1 LKRTPLA
8 LLLFAVWIVALAIL
22 GWFVQ
27 RQLVVGADLRLFLP
41 SPTTPEQRLLLE
53 EVGEGPASRVL
64 AIALEGAPPE
74 QLADISRGLV
84 ARLQDSRE
92 FRLVTNGEFTLDSV
106 PDELLPYRFLLSPTL
121 DTQRFD
127 APYLHAELLARAR
140 DLASPAGSFLEPWL
154 PRDPTLEMLKLL
166 QRWQPMQEPRREYD
180 VWFDR
185 SGRRAL
191 LVAET
196 RAAAFDPDRQRE
208 ALDGLQGALA
218 SAASGTP
225 VKMTVS
231 GAGKFSVMMEAR
243 TRGQAQ
249 ALGTAAT
256 VGMILLLLIA
266 YRRIG
271 SIVLSILPLASAGLA
286 GLAVVSALFGTVHGI
301 TLAFGFTLIGVA
313 QDYPLHLLSHRRPD
327 HDPVQIARHLW
338 PTLATGVASTCIA
351 YFTFLFSGVIGLA
364 QLACF
369 TVAALAVAGLT
380 TRFALPPLMD
390 RTAQD
395 FGASPFLDRLWQRI
409 EMLPRMRW
417 IGVLIAIVALAVIA
431 LAPQRFWENDL
442 ARLTPV
448 PEDLLMQDQRLRGE
462 LGTPDVR
469 YLLVVDAADSDGA
482 LTQLEA
488 LDPALQALVARHA
501 IGGYDH
507 AARYVPSAAT
517 QLRRRHRLPD
527 TASLRSALQVAL
539 ADTPFRPDVFE
550 PFAQDVARARR
561 LRPLTIETMRSTA
574 LGASMDML
582 ISQRRENP
590 AQGCANAAGAG
601 CAGAATNALVTFS
614 GVQDVAAL
622 RALATAAGSN
632 VRLLDTKGES
642 ETLVAAQRTRMLWTL
657 AVAAALLVGVI
668 TFALRSRSRILR
680 VLAPMAL
687 TTLIVLAALRGSG
700 VSLNLFHLIALILA
714 AGLGLDYALFFEHAS
729 ADRAEQRR
737 TLHAVLVCSF
747 STLMVFA
754 LLMISDVPVLRAI
767 GVTVTL
773 GVICNFVLALLLTRP
788 EMGTFLISSATPALP
803 MAPGEMRNVPISA
816 LIPQQGAMC
825 LLERIVDWDERR
837 VVLETDSHRS
847 LSNPLRVAD
856 KLRAIHLCEYGAQ
869 AMAVHGA
876 LRTGARTAG
885 DGMLVAMRSVTFTR
899 DWIHD
904 LPASLRVEAECL
916 QHDAASLQYS
926 FRITHHDEKLGDQL
940 LAEGRAAVMLQ
951 AARTA

>member
-1 LKRTPLA
+1 LKRTPQA
-8 LLLFAVWIVALAIL
+8 LLLLAAWVVALAIL

-64 AIALEGAPPE
+64 AIALDGAPPE
-74 QLADISRGLV
+74 QLADVSRELV
-84 ARLQDSRE
+84 ATLQDSRE
-92 FRLVTNGEFTLDSV
+92 FRLIANGEFALDSV
-106 PDELLPYRFLLSPTL
+106 PDELLPHRFLLSPTL

-127 APYLHAELLARAR
+127 AQYLHAELLARAR

-166 QRWQPMQEPRREYD
+166 QGWQPMQEPRREYD

-185 SGRRAL
+185 SGHRAL
-191 LVAET
+191 LVAATE
-196 RAAAFDPDRQRE
+196 APAFDPDRQRA
-208 ALDGLQGALA
+208 ALAELQRALA
-218 SAASGTP
+218 SAAAGAP
-225 VKMTVS
+225 VKMAVS
-231 GAGKFSVMMEAR
+231 GAGEFSVLMEER

-249 ALGTAAT
+249 AFGTAAT

-271 SIVLSILPLASAGLA
+271 SIVLSILPLASAGLV

-327 HDPVQIARHLW
+327 EEPAAIARHLW

-369 TVAALAVAGLT
+369 TVAGLAVAGLT
-380 TRFALPPLMD
+380 TRFGLPPLMA
-390 RTAQD
+390 RVAQD
-395 FGASPFLDRLWQRI
+395 FGASRFLDRSWNRI
-409 EMLPRMRW
+409 EALPRMRW
-417 IGVLIAIVALAVIA
+417 IAAVIAVVALAVIA
-431 LAPQRFWENDL
+431 LAPRQFWENDL

-448 PEDLLMQDQRLRGE
+448 PEDLLLQDQRLRGE

-469 YLLVVDAADSDGA
+469 YLLVVDAANSDAA
-482 LTQLEA
+482 LGRLEA
-488 LDPALQALVARHA
+488 LEPGLRELIERRA

-507 AARYVPSAAT
+507 AARYVPSAAS
-517 QLRRRHRLPD
+517 QLRRQQRLPD
-527 TASLRSALQVAL
+527 LDTLRSALREAL
-539 ADTPFRPDVFE
+539 VGTPFRPDVFE
-550 PFAQDVARARR
+550 PFVQDVERART
-561 LRPLTIETMRSTA
+561 LPPLSIESMRKSS

-582 ISQRRENP
+582 ISQRPER
-590 AQGCANAAGAG
+590 
-601 CAGAATNALVTFS
+601 TNALITFS

-622 RALATAAGSN
+622 RALAAAAGSD

-642 ETLVAAQRTRMLWTL
+642 EALVAAQRSRMLWTL
-657 AVAAALLVGVI
+657 AVASLLLIGVI
-668 TFALRSRSRILR
+668 AFALRSRSRIYR

-687 TTLIVLAALRGSG
+687 TTLIVLAVLRGSG
-700 VSLNLFHLIALILA
+700 VSLNLFHLISLILA

-737 TLHAVLVCSF
+737 TLHAVLVCSL

-773 GVICNFVLALLLTRP
+773 GVVFNFALALLLTRP
-788 EMGTFLISSATPALP
+788 EL
-803 MAPGEMRNVPISA
+803 RNVPIAS
-816 LIPQQGAMC
+816 LIPHQGAMC
-825 LLERIVDWDERR
+825 LLERIVEWDERR

-847 LSNPLRVAD
+847 PSNPLRAAD

-876 LRTGARTAG
+876 LLAG
-885 DGMLVAMRSVTFTR
+885 TPAAADGMLVAMRSVTFAR

-904 LPASLRVEAECL
+904 LPSSLRVEAQCL
-916 QHDAASLQYS
+916 HTEASSLQYS
-926 FRITHHDEKLGDQL
+926 FRVTHRGEL

-951 AARTA
+951 APRTA

>member
-1 LKRTPLA
+1 VKRTPQALA
-8 LLLFAVWIVALAIL
+8 LLFAWLAALAIL

-64 AIALEGAPPE
+64 AIALDGAPPE
-74 QLADISRGLV
+74 QLADISRELS
-84 ARLQDSRE
+84 ATLRDSKE
-92 FRLVTNGEFTLDSV
+92 FRLITNGEFTLDAV

-127 APYLHAELLARAR
+127 TQYLHAELLARSR

-185 SGRRAL
+185 DGRRAL

-196 RAAAFDPDRQRE
+196 QAPAFDPDRQRAAMQE
-208 ALDGLQGALA
+208 LDRALA
-218 SAASGTP
+218 TAANGAP
-225 VKMTVS
+225 VHMTVS

-256 VGMILLLLIA
+256 VGMIVLLLIA
-266 YRRIG
+266 YRRFG

-286 GLAVVSALFGTVHGI
+286 GLAAVSALFGTVHGI

-313 QDYPLHLLSHRRPD
+313 QDYPLHLLSHRRADEEPAA
-327 HDPVQIARHLW
+327 IARHLW

-351 YFTFLFSGVIGLA
+351 YFTFMFSGVIGLA

-369 TVAALAVAGLT
+369 TVVGLAVAGLT
-380 TRFALPPLMD
+380 TRFGLPPLME
-390 RTAQD
+390 RGAQD
-395 FGASPFLDRLWQRI
+395 FGASPFLDRLWNWI
-409 EMLPRMRW
+409 EALPRMRW
-417 IGVLIAIVALAVIA
+417 AAVAIGIAAVAVIA

-448 PEDLLMQDQRLRGE
+448 PEDLIIQDQRLRAQ

-469 YLLVVDAADSDGA
+469 YLIVVDAADSDSA
-482 LTQLEA
+482 LRRLEA
-488 LDPALQALVARHA
+488 LDPALQSLVAQQA
-501 IGGYDH
+501 ISGYDH
-507 AARYVPSAAT
+507 AARYVPSAVT
-517 QLRRRHRLPD
+517 QVHRQQLLPEPTALRE
-527 TASLRSALQVAL
+527 SLQAALTG
-539 ADTPFRPDVFE
+539 TPFRPDVFE
-550 PFAQDVARARR
+550 PFVQEVQRARN
-561 LRPLTIETMRSTA
+561 LPPLSIETMRGTS

-582 ISQRRENP
+582 ISQRRDRS
-590 AQGCANAAGAG
+590 
-601 CAGAATNALVTFS
+601 NALITLS

-622 RALATAAGSN
+622 RAFATSAGDD

-642 ETLVAAQRTRMLWTL
+642 EALVAAQRTRMLWTL
-657 AVAAALLVGVI
+657 LVASILLIGVI
-668 TFALRSRSRILR
+668 AIALRSRSRVLR

-687 TTLIVLAALRGSG
+687 TTLIVLAVLRATG

-737 TLHAVLVCSF
+737 TLHAVLVCSL

-754 LLMISDVPVLRAI
+754 LLTISDVPVLRAI

-773 GVICNFVLALLLTRP
+773 GVVFNFALALLLTRP
-788 EMGTFLISSATPALP
+788 SRASSPA
-803 MAPGEMRNVPISA
+803 S
-816 LIPQQGAMC
+816 LIPHQGAMC
-825 LLERIVDWDERR
+825 LLDRIVEWDDRR
-837 VVLETDSHRS
+837 VVLETDTHRS
-847 LSNPLRVAD
+847 AANPLRVAD
-856 KLRAIHLCEYGAQ
+856 KLRAIHLCEYGSQ

-876 LRTGARTAG
+876 LQAGAAAT
-885 DGMLVAMRSVTFTR
+885 DGMLVSLRSVELTR

-904 LPASLRVEAECL
+904 LPSSLRVEAICL
-916 QHDAASLQYS
+916 HRESSSLQYS
-926 FRITHHDEKLGDQL
+926 FRVTHRGEL
-940 LAEGRAAVMLQ
+940 LAEGRAAVLLTPGK
-951 AARTA
+951 A

>member
-8 LLLFAVWIVALAIL
+8 LLLFAAWVVALAIL

-64 AIALEGAPPE
+64 AIALDGAPPE
-74 QLADISRGLV
+74 QLADISRELV
-84 ARLQDSRE
+84 TQLQDSPE

-127 APYLHAELLARAR
+127 APYLHSELLARAR

-196 RAAAFDPDRQRE
+196 QAPAFDPDRQRA
-208 ALDGLQGALA
+208 ALDELQHALTA
-218 SAASGTP
+218 AASGAP
-225 VKMTVS
+225 VSMTVS

-256 VGMILLLLIA
+256 VGMIVLLLIA
-266 YRRIG
+266 YRRVG
-271 SIVLSILPLASAGLA
+271 SIVLSILPLASAGLV

-327 HDPVQIARHLW
+327 EEPVQIARHLW

-380 TRFALPPLMD
+380 TRFGLPPLMD
-390 RTAQD
+390 RAAQD
-395 FGASPFLDRLWQRI
+395 FGASPFLDWLWRRI
-409 EMLPRMRW
+409 EALPRMRW
-417 IGVLIAIVALAVIA
+417 IGVIVAIVALVVVA
-431 LAPQRFWENDL
+431 LAPQHFWENDL

-482 LTQLEA
+482 LKQLEA
-488 LDPALQALVARHA
+488 LDPALQALVGRHA

-517 QLRRRHRLPD
+517 QLLRRHRLPD
-527 TASLRSALQVAL
+527 NDSLRDALRGAL
-539 ADTPFRPDVFE
+539 VGTPFRPDVFE

-561 LRPLTIETMRSTA
+561 LPPLTIETMRNTS

-582 ISQRRENP
+582 ISQRRER
-590 AQGCANAAGAG
+590 
-601 CAGAATNALVTFS
+601 TNALVTFS

-622 RALATAAGSN
+622 RAFATAAGSN

-642 ETLVAAQRTRMLWTL
+642 EALVAAQRTRMLWTL
-657 AVAAALLVGVI
+657 AVAALLLVGVI
-668 TFALRSRSRILR
+668 AFALRSRSRVLR

-687 TTLIVLAALRGSG
+687 TTLIVLAVLRGSG

-737 TLHAVLVCSF
+737 TLHAVLVCSL

-773 GVICNFVLALLLTRP
+773 GVVFNFVLALLLTRP
-788 EMGTFLISSATPALP
+788 AASS
-803 MAPGEMRNVPISA
+803 EMRNVPIAS

-825 LLERIVDWDERR
+825 LLDRIVDWDERR
-837 VVLETDSHRS
+837 VVLETDTHRS
-847 LSNPLRVAD
+847 PSNPLRVAD

-876 LRTGARTAG
+876 LRTGSRTAA
-885 DGMLVAMRSVTFTR
+885 DGLLVAMRSVAFTR

-904 LPASLRVEAECL
+904 LPSSLRVEAECL
-916 QHDAASLQYS
+916 QQDAASLQYS
-926 FRITHHDEKLGDQL
+926 FRITHRDEL

-951 AARTA
+951 APRTA

>member
-1 LKRTPLA
+1 LKRTPQA
-8 LLLFAVWIVALAIL
+8 LLLLAAWIVALGIL

-64 AIALEGAPPE
+64 AIELDGAPPE
-74 QLADISRGLV
+74 QLADISRELV
-84 ARLQDSRE
+84 ATLQGSRE
-92 FRLVTNGEFTLDSV
+92 FRLVTNGEFALDSV

-121 DTQRFD
+121 DKQRFD
-127 APYLHAELLARAR
+127 AQYLHAELLARAR

-166 QRWQPMQEPRREYD
+166 QGWQPMQEPRREYD

-196 RAAAFDPDRQRE
+196 QAPAFDPDRQRA
-208 ALDGLQGALA
+208 ALTELQRALA

-225 VKMTVS
+225 VQMTVS
-231 GAGKFSVMMEAR
+231 GAGKFSVLMEAR

-271 SIVLSILPLASAGLA
+271 SIVLSVLPLASAGLA

-327 HDPVQIARHLW
+327 EEPAQIARHLW

-369 TVAALAVAGLT
+369 TVAGLAVAGLT
-380 TRFALPPLMD
+380 TRFGLPPLMD
-390 RTAQD
+390 RVAQD
-395 FGASPFLDRLWQRI
+395 FGGSRFLDRLWNRI
-409 EMLPRMRW
+409 EALPRMRW
-417 IGVLIAIVALAVIA
+417 IAVIIAVIAFAAIA
-431 LAPQRFWENDL
+431 LAPQQFWENDL

-448 PEDLLMQDQRLRGE
+448 PEDLLIQDQRLRGE

-469 YLLVVDAADSDGA
+469 YLLVVNAPDSDSA
-482 LTQLEA
+482 LSRLEA

-517 QLRRRHRLPD
+517 QLRRQQRLPD
-527 TASLRSALQVAL
+527 VDALRDTLRVAL
-539 ADTPFRPDVFE
+539 AGTPFRPDVFE
-550 PFAQDVARARR
+550 PFAEDVQRART
-561 LRPLTIETMRSTA
+561 LPPLTIETMRDTS

-582 ISQRRENP
+582 SSQRRDK
-590 AQGCANAAGAG
+590 
-601 CAGAATNALVTFS
+601 TNALVTFS

-622 RALATAAGSN
+622 RAFAAAAGDN

-642 ETLVAAQRTRMLWTL
+642 EALVAAQRTRMLWTL
-657 AVAAALLVGVI
+657 AIATLLLVGVI
-668 TFALRSRSRILR
+668 AFALRSRSRVYR

-687 TTLIVLAALRGSG
+687 TTLIVLAVLRGSG

-737 TLHAVLVCSF
+737 TLHAVLICSL

-773 GVICNFVLALLLTRP
+773 GVVFNFVLALLLTRP
-788 EMGTFLISSATPALP
+788 TLPRPA
-803 MAPGEMRNVPISA
+803 S
-816 LIPQQGAMC
+816 LIPQQGVMC
-825 LLERIVDWDERR
+825 LLDRIVAWDEKR
-837 VVLETDSHRS
+837 VSLETDTHRS
-847 LSNPLRVAD
+847 PSNPLRVAG

-876 LRTGARTAG
+876 LLSSSHTAA

-904 LPASLRVEAECL
+904 LPSSLRVEAECL
-916 QHDAASLQYS
+916 QHDASSLQYS
-926 FRITHHDEKLGDQL
+926 FRVTHRDEL

-951 AARTA
+951 SRTT

>member
-1 LKRTPLA
+1 LKRTPQA
-8 LLLFAVWIVALAIL
+8 LLLFAAWVVALAIL

-27 RQLVVGADLRLFLP
+27 RELVVGADLRLFLP

-74 QLADISRGLV
+74 QLADISRELV
-84 ARLQDSRE
+84 TTLQGNRE

-121 DTQRFD
+121 DHQRFD

-166 QRWQPMQEPRREYD
+166 QDWQPMQEPRREYD

-196 RAAAFDPDRQRE
+196 QAPAFDPDRQRA
-208 ALDGLQGALA
+208 ALNELQRALT
-218 SAASGTP
+218 SAASGAP
-225 VKMTVS
+225 VSMTVS

-256 VGMILLLLIA
+256 VGMIVLLLVA

-271 SIVLSILPLASAGLA
+271 SIVLSILPLASAGLV

-313 QDYPLHLLSHRRPD
+313 QDYPLHLLSHRRPGE
-327 HDPVQIARHLW
+327 DPVQIARHLW

-380 TRFALPPLMD
+380 TRFGLPPLMD
-390 RTAQD
+390 RAAQD
-395 FGASPFLDRLWQRI
+395 FGASRFLDWLWKKI
-409 EMLPRMRW
+409 EVLPRMRW
-417 IGVLIAIVALAVIA
+417 IGVIVAIVASAVIA
-431 LAPQRFWENDL
+431 LAPQHFWENDL

-469 YLLVVDAADSDGA
+469 YLLVVDAADSDAA
-482 LTQLEA
+482 LAQLEA
-488 LDPALQALVARHA
+488 LDPALRALVGRHA

-507 AARYVPSAAT
+507 AARYVASAAT

-527 TASLRSALQVAL
+527 NDSLHGALRDAL
-539 ADTPFRPDVFE
+539 AGTPFRPDVFE

-561 LRPLTIETMRSTA
+561 LPPLTIEAMRTTS
-574 LGASMDML
+574 LGASMDLL
-582 ISQRRENP
+582 ISQRR
-590 AQGCANAAGAG
+590 GR
-601 CAGAATNALVTFS
+601 TNALVTFS
-614 GVQDVAAL
+614 AVQDVAAL
-622 RALATAAGSN
+622 QAFATAAGNN

-642 ETLVAAQRTRMLWTL
+642 ESLVAAQRTRMLWTL
-657 AVAAALLVGVI
+657 AVAAVLLVGVI
-668 TFALRSRSRILR
+668 AVALRSRSRVLR

-737 TLHAVLVCSF
+737 TLHAVLVCSL

-773 GVICNFVLALLLTRP
+773 GVVFNFVLALLLTRP
-788 EMGTFLISSATPALP
+788 AGS
-803 MAPGEMRNVPISA
+803 EMRNVPIAS

-825 LLERIVDWDERR
+825 LLERIVAWDERR
-837 VVLETDSHRS
+837 VVLETDTHRS
-847 LSNPLRVAD
+847 QSNPLRVAD

-876 LRTGARTAG
+876 LRTDARTAA
-885 DGMLVAMRSVTFTR
+885 DGMLVAIRSVTFTR
-899 DWIHD
+899 DWIQD
-904 LPASLRVEAECL
+904 LPSSLRVEAECL
-916 QHDAASLQYS
+916 QQDSSSLQYS
-926 FRITHHDEKLGDQL
+926 FRITHDDEL
-940 LAEGRAAVMLQ
+940 LAEGRAAVMLE
-951 AARTA
+951 APRTA

>member
-1 LKRTPLA
+1 MKRTPLA
-8 LLLFAVWIVALAIL
+8 LLLFAAWVVALAIL

-27 RQLVVGADLRLFLP
+27 RQLVIGADLRLFLP

-64 AIALEGAPPE
+64 AIALEGAQPE
-74 QLADISRGLV
+74 QLADISRELV
-84 ARLQDSRE
+84 AKLQGSRE
-92 FRLVTNGEFTLDSV
+92 FRLITNGEFTLDAV

-121 DTQRFD
+121 DHQRLD
-127 APYLHAELLARAR
+127 AQYLHAELLARAR

-196 RAAAFDPDRQRE
+196 QAPAFDPDRQRAAMTE
-208 ALDGLQGALA
+208 LQRALA
-218 SAASGTP
+218 SAASGAP
-225 VKMTVS
+225 VSMTVS
-231 GAGKFSVMMEAR
+231 GAGKFSVLMEAR

-271 SIVLSILPLASAGLA
+271 SIVLSILPLASAGLV

-327 HDPVQIARHLW
+327 EEPVQIARHLW

-369 TVAALAVAGLT
+369 TVAGLAVAGLT
-380 TRFALPPLMD
+380 TRFGLPPLMD
-390 RTAQD
+390 RAAQD
-395 FGASPFLDRLWQRI
+395 FGASRFLDGLWNRI
-409 EMLPRMRW
+409 EALPRMRW
-417 IGVLIAIVALAVIA
+417 IAVIVALIA
-431 LAPQRFWENDL
+431 LAAIVLAPQRFWENDL

-448 PEDLLMQDQRLRGE
+448 PEDLLIQDQALRAE

-482 LTQLEA
+482 LSRLEA
-488 LDPALQALVARHA
+488 LDPGLQALVARHA

-517 QLRRRHRLPD
+517 QFRRRHRLPND
-527 TASLRSALQVAL
+527 ETLRDDMRVAL
-539 ADTPFRPDVFE
+539 ADTPFRPDVFQ
-550 PFAQDVARARR
+550 PFAQDIQRARR
-561 LRPLTIETMRSTA
+561 LPPLTIEKMRTTS

-582 ISQRRENP
+582 ISKRQER
-590 AQGCANAAGAG
+590 
-601 CAGAATNALVTFS
+601 TNALVTFS

-622 RALATAAGSN
+622 QAFAAAAGNN

-642 ETLVAAQRTRMLWTL
+642 EALVAAQRARMLWTL
-657 AVAAALLVGVI
+657 AVASLLLIGVI
-668 TFALRSRSRILR
+668 AIALRSRSRVVR

-700 VSLNLFHLIALILA
+700 VSLNLFHLISLILA

-737 TLHAVLVCSF
+737 TLHAVLVCSL

-773 GVICNFVLALLLTRP
+773 GVVFNFVLALLLTRP
-788 EMGTFLISSATPALP
+788 
-803 MAPGEMRNVPISA
+803 APDEMRNVPISS
-816 LIPQQGAMC
+816 LIPQRGAMC
-825 LLERIVDWDERR
+825 LLERIVEWNERR
-837 VVLETDSHRS
+837 VVLETDTHRAP
-847 LSNPLRVAD
+847 SNPLRVGE
-856 KLRAIHLCEYGAQ
+856 KLRAVHLCEYGAQ

-876 LRTGARTAG
+876 LRAG
-885 DGMLVAMRSVTFTR
+885 SRAAADGMLVAMRSVTFTR

-904 LPASLRVEAECL
+904 LSSSLRVEAECQ
-916 QHDAASLQYS
+916 QHDASSLQYS
-926 FRITHHDEKLGDQL
+926 FRITHRGKL
-940 LAEGRAAVMLQ
+940 LAEGRAAVML
-951 AARTA
+951 ARSKQ

>member
-1 LKRTPLA
+1 MKRTPQA
-8 LLLFAVWIVALAIL
+8 FALLFAWLAALAIL

-27 RQLVVGADLRLFLP
+27 RELVIGADLRLFLP
-41 SPTTPEQRLLLE
+41 TPTTPEQRLVLE

-64 AIALEGAPPE
+64 AIALDGALPE
-74 QLADISRGLV
+74 QLADISRELS
-84 ARLQDSRE
+84 ANLRDSKE
-92 FRLVTNGEFTLDSV
+92 FRLVTNGEFTLDAV

-127 APYLHAELLARAR
+127 AQSLHVELLARSR

-185 SGRRAL
+185 DGRRAL
-191 LVAET
+191 LVAAT
-196 RAAAFDPDRQRE
+196 QAPAFDPDRQRAAMQE
-208 ALDGLQGALA
+208 LDRALA
-218 SAASGTP
+218 AAANGARIQ
-225 VKMTVS
+225 MTVS

-256 VGMILLLLIA
+256 VGMIVLLLIA
-266 YRRIG
+266 YRRFG
-271 SIVLSILPLASAGLA
+271 SIVLSALPLASAGLA
-286 GLAVVSALFGTVHGI
+286 GLAAVSALFGTVHGI

-313 QDYPLHLLSHRRPD
+313 QDYPLHLLSHRRADEEPAT
-327 HDPVQIARHLW
+327 IARHLW

-351 YFTFLFSGVIGLA
+351 YFTFWFSGVVGLA

-369 TVAALAVAGLT
+369 TVAGLAVAGLT
-380 TRFALPPLMD
+380 TRFGLPPLME
-390 RTAQD
+390 RGAQD
-395 FGASPFLDRLWQRI
+395 CGASPFLDRLWNRI
-409 EMLPRMRW
+409 EALPRMRW
-417 IGVLIAIVALAVIA
+417 IAAVIGIVAAAAIA

-448 PEDLLMQDQRLRGE
+448 PEDLIIQDQQLRAQ

-469 YLLVVDAADSDGA
+469 YLIVVAAADSDSA
-482 LTQLEA
+482 LGRLEA
-488 LDPALQALVARHA
+488 LDPKLQSLVAKHA
-501 IGGYDH
+501 ISGYDH
-507 AARYVPSAAT
+507 AARYVPSSAT
-517 QLRRRHRLPD
+517 QLRRQQRVPEQN
-527 TASLRSALQVAL
+527 ALRQALQAAL
-539 ADTPFRPDVFE
+539 TGTPFRPDVFE
-550 PFAQDVARARR
+550 PFVQEVERART
-561 LRPLTIETMRSTA
+561 LPPLSIETMRGTS

-582 ISQRRENP
+582 ISQRRER
-590 AQGCANAAGAG
+590 
-601 CAGAATNALVTFS
+601 TNALITLS
-614 GVQDVAAL
+614 GVQDIAAL
-622 RALATAAGSN
+622 RAFATAAGED

-657 AVAAALLVGVI
+657 LVASILLIGVI
-668 TFALRSRSRILR
+668 AIALRSRSRVLR

-687 TTLIVLAALRGSG
+687 TTLIVLAVLRASG

-737 TLHAVLVCSF
+737 TLHAVLVCSL

-767 GVTVTL
+767 GVTVAL
-773 GVICNFVLALLLTRP
+773 GVVFNFALALVLTRP
-788 EMGTFLISSATPALP
+788 EKRGLSPFRGEKGT
-803 MAPGEMRNVPISA
+803 VPISISPISISS
-816 LIPQQGAMC
+816 LIPHQGAMC
-825 LLERIVDWDERR
+825 LLDRIVEWDDRR
-837 VVLETDSHRS
+837 VVLETDTHRS
-847 LSNPLRVAD
+847 AANPLRVAD
-856 KLRAIHLCEYGAQ
+856 KLRAVNLCEYAAQ

-876 LRTGARTAG
+876 LRAGAAAAE
-885 DGMLVAMRSVTFTR
+885 GMLVALRSVEFAR

-904 LPASLRVEAECL
+904 LSSSLRIEAVCL
-916 QHDAASLQYS
+916 HQDASSLQYS
-926 FRITHHDEKLGDQL
+926 FRVTHRGGL
-940 LAEGRAAVMLQ
+940 LAEGRAAVLL
-951 AARTA
+951 ARAPRTA

>member
-1 LKRTPLA
+1 MKHSPQA
-8 LLLFAVWIVALAIL
+8 LLLLAAWIVALGIL

-64 AIALEGAPPE
+64 AIALDGAPPE
-74 QLADISRGLV
+74 QLADISREL
-84 ARLQDSRE
+84 AATLQNSRE
-92 FRLVTNGEFTLDSV
+92 FRLVTNGEFALDSV

-121 DTQRFD
+121 DEESFD
-127 APYLHAELLARAR
+127 AQYLHAELLARAR

-196 RAAAFDPDRQRE
+196 EAPAFDPDRQRA
-208 ALDGLQGALA
+208 ALTELQRALA

-231 GAGKFSVMMEAR
+231 GAGKFSVLMEAR

-249 ALGTAAT
+249 VLGTAAT
-256 VGMILLLLIA
+256 VGMIVLLLIA

-271 SIVLSILPLASAGLA
+271 SIVLSVLPLASAGLA

-327 HDPVQIARHLW
+327 EEPAQIARHLW

-369 TVAALAVAGLT
+369 TVAGLAVAGLT
-380 TRFALPPLMD
+380 TRFGLPPLMD

-395 FGASPFLDRLWQRI
+395 FGGSRFLDRLWNRL
-409 EMLPRMRW
+409 ETLPRMRW
-417 IGVLIAIVALAVIA
+417 IAVVVAVIAVAAIA
-431 LAPQRFWENDL
+431 LAPQQFWENDL

-448 PEDLLMQDQRLRGE
+448 PEDLLIQDQRLRGE

-469 YLLVVDAADSDGA
+469 YLLVVDAADSDSV
-482 LTQLEA
+482 LSRLEA

-517 QLRRRHRLPD
+517 QLRRQQRLPD
-527 TASLRSALQVAL
+527 SASLRDALRAAL
-539 ADTPFRPDVFE
+539 VGTPFRPDVFE
-550 PFAQDVARARR
+550 PFAQDIQRARA
-561 LRPLTIETMRSTA
+561 LPPLTIETMRDTS

-582 ISQRRENP
+582 ISQRRDNA

-622 RALATAAGSN
+622 RAFAAAAGDN

-657 AVAAALLVGVI
+657 AIAALLLVGVI
-668 TFALRSRSRILR
+668 AFALRSKSRVYR

-687 TTLIVLAALRGSG
+687 TTLIVLAVLRVSG

-714 AGLGLDYALFFEHAS
+714 AGLGLDYALFFEHAA

-737 TLHAVLVCSF
+737 TLHAVLICSL

-773 GVICNFVLALLLTRP
+773 GVVFNFVLALLLTRP
-788 EMGTFLISSATPALP
+788 
-803 MAPGEMRNVPISA
+803 APEDVKNVSVA
-816 LIPQQGAMC
+816 SLVPQQGSMC
-825 LLERIVDWDERR
+825 LLDRIVDWDERR
-837 VVLETDSHRS
+837 VVLETDTHRS
-847 LSNPLRVAD
+847 PSNPLRVGG

-869 AMAVHGA
+869 AMAVHGG
-876 LRTGARTAG
+876 LRAGAHTAV
-885 DGMLVAMRSVTFTR
+885 DGMLVAMRSVTFER

-904 LPASLRVEAECL
+904 LPSSLRVEAECL
-916 QHDAASLQYS
+916 QHDASSLQYS
-926 FRITHHDEKLGDQL
+926 FRVTHLGEL

-951 AARTA
+951 TPRTA